1 MRASGTMVDPVSFLT
16 LILLAVGL
24 SHAGWV
30 RNRWNRLFWSG
41 APGALLLFAVHPA
54 ALLLAVVSFSVSA
67 GIYGVGRGRANRRV
81 NARLPYLVLGLLFV
95 PDIVGVVTTDPILM
109 LGSAFFVIRQM
120 MTVTAALKEDRGA
133 ADFVPGLVLATF
145 FFAALPAGPVFNGL
159 RIWDVLKTRRH
170 PEYAEGLYRLFE
182 GFVYLFAFA
191 GVTSIAIEYSG
202 AFAHVWANSP
212 VRWILRILIDP
223 LLGFAFVFTTF
234 YGYSRM
240 AEGTALLFGYE
251 VPQNF
256 DKPHL
261 ASDLADFWK
270 RWHRSM
276 ADFVMQHVYLP
287 LLVSTSRAKLAMI
300 SAFVFMGLW
309 HEFTLGYLVWGFG
322 HGFALGIV
330 LPWARRRNV
339 PAPIVRA
346 GSLLWVVTLSAVAHG
361 VWT

>member
-1 MRASGTMVDPVSFLT
+1 MLDPVSFLI

-24 SHAGWV
+24 SHAGQI
-30 RNRWNRLFWSG
+30 RNHWNRLFWSCV
-41 APGALLLFAVHPA
+41 PGLLLLFVVHPA
-54 ALLLAVVSFSVSA
+54 ALLLALVSFSVAA
-67 GIYGVGRGRANRRV
+67 GVYGVGRGLANARV
-81 NARLPYLVLGLLFV
+81 SARLPYLVLALLFV
-95 PDIVGVVTTDPILM
+95 PDVIGVVKTDPVLW

-120 MTVTAALKEDRGA
+120 MTVTTALKEDRGA
-133 ADFVPGLVLATF
+133 SDFLPGLLLATF

-159 RIWDVLKTRRH
+159 RVWDVLKTHR
-170 PEYAEGLYRLFE
+170 PPDYEAGLYRLFE

-191 GVTSIAIEYSG
+191 GITSVAIEYSG
-202 AFAHVWANSP
+202 AFAHVWADSFASWLLT
-212 VRWILRILIDP
+212 VLLDP
-223 LLGFAFVFTTF
+223 LLRIALVFTTF

-240 AEGTALLFGYE
+240 AEGTARLFGYE

-256 DKPHL
+256 NKPHL

-287 LLVSTSRAKLAMI
+287 LLVSTSRAKLAMV

-322 HGFALGIV
+322 HGFALGVV

-339 PAPIVRA
+339 PAVIVRA
-346 GSLLWVVTLSAVAHG
+346 GSLVCVVTLSAIAHG
-361 VWT
+361 VWS

>member
-1 MRASGTMVDPVSFLT
+1 MVDPVSFLV

-24 SHAGWV
+24 SHAGRV
-30 RNRWNRLFWSG
+30 RNRWNRLFWSS
-41 APGALLLFAVHPA
+41 APGTLLLFVVHPA
-54 ALLLAVVSFSVSA
+54 ALLWAATSFLFAA
-67 GIYGVGRGRANRRV
+67 GLYGVGRGLGNRRV
-81 NARLPYLVLGLLFV
+81 NARLPYAILALLFV
-95 PDIVGVVTTDPILM
+95 PDLVDAVKTDPILM

-159 RIWDVLKTRRH
+159 RVWDALKTGRA

-191 GVTSIAIEYSG
+191 GITSVAIEYSG
-202 AFAHVWANSP
+202 AFATVWADSP
-212 VRWILRILIDP
+212 VRWMLRILIDP
-223 LLGFAFVFTTF
+223 LLGIAFVFTTF

-240 AEGTALLFGYE
+240 AEGTALLFGCE
-251 VPQNF
+251 VPRNF

-276 ADFVMQHVYLP
+276 ADFVMQHLYLP
-287 LLVSTSRAKLAMI
+287 LLVSTSRAKLAMVA
-300 SAFVFMGLW
+300 AFVFMGLW
-309 HEFTLGYLVWGFG
+309 HEVTLGYLVWGFG
-322 HGFALGIV
+322 HGLALGVV

-346 GSLLWVVTLSAVAHG
+346 GSLCYVVMLSAIAQG